1 LVVPVITVRS
11 AGTGGVMDGGAAL
24 TVTDVPAVI
33 TNRIFSVK
41 LSLASLA
48 ADAVPV
54 RAILIAGNSQ
64 VGAAGMAVGA
74 DFDRVTGTVSVA
86 PGTEV
91 TVALVLDADE
101 IDSVKIVVLDPATDA
116 ELYRSPAALPVR
128 LGVS

>member
-11 AGTGGVMDGGAAL
+11 GHGGAETGHGATL
-24 TVTDVPAVI
+24 SVTDVPTAI

-48 ADAVPV
+48 PDTAPV
-54 RAILIAGNSQ
+54 RAVLVAGDSQ

-74 DFDRVTGTVSVA
+74 DFDRSTGTVFVM
-86 PGTEV
+86 PGAEV
-91 TVALVLDADE
+91 IIGFVLDDDE
-101 IDSVKIVVLDPATDA
+101 ASSVKIIILDPATDA
-116 ELYRSPAALPVR
+116 ELYRSPTALPVR